1 MLEQLRDEYAIL
13 HNYVKQVKTNL
24 RRLENQL
31 PALKNASKN
40 AAKAHVEAQAAR
52 DLEDTFGQLVRRRI
66 RMSSA
71 DPVQRREMI
80 WAHVVKAETERDAAD
95 KALETATAKL
105 DNAVT
110 NMGKIEQW
118 LALGQT
124 RLEEA
129 EAKKAAFDQGGDDS
143 TAERATIR
151 AETEAIRTAMNAIKA
166 DQRRMNNDIQEQR
179 ALIEANQTSLQQA
192 QQALAARDD
201 GASDRL
207 RDQIRDADARREAM
221 KAELETQ
228 SALALATKPLV
239 DEAKDA
245 HKEADDAVNAARH
258 HWEDANGRLRTA
270 QQTSDPIA
278 VYGPNTARAIAD
290 VRRRQWRS
298 HCPIGP
304 LGAHVK
310 LDPNF
315 KQWATVVE
323 TVLNENMAS
332 WVCFDYQDEKDLRR
346 LLASYNMCVDRTWL
360 RADVAGARR
369 RSACPAASSP
379 SRRASRRTATPGSR
393 TSSSSTARS

>member
-13 HNYVKQVKTNL
+13 HNFVKQVKTNL

-52 DLEDTFGQLVRRRI
+52 DLEDTFGQLVR
-66 RMSSA
+66 
-71 DPVQRREMI
+71 PVSTGAWLTPQRREMI

-105 DNAVT
+105 DKAVT
-110 NMGKIEQW
+110 DMGKIEQW

-124 RLEEA
+124 RLDEA

-179 ALIEANQTSLQQA
+179 ALIEANQVSLRQA

-258 HWEDANGRLRTA
+258 NW
-270 QQTSDPIA
+270 
-278 VYGPNTARAIAD
+278 
-290 VRRRQWRS
+290 
-298 HCPIGP
+298 
-304 LGAHVK
+304 
-310 LDPNF
+310 
-315 KQWATVVE
+315 
-323 TVLNENMAS
+323 
-332 WVCFDYQDEKDLRR
+332 
-346 LLASYNMCVDRTWL
+346 
-360 RADVAGARR
+360 
-369 RSACPAASSP
+369 
-379 SRRASRRTATPGSR
+379 
-393 TSSSSTARS
+393 